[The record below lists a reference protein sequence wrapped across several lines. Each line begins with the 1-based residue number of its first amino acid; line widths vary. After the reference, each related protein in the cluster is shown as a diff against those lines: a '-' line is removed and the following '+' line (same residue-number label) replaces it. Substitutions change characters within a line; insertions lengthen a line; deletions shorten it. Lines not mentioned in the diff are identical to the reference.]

1 MTIIGT
7 GLRSCYII
15 SSTCGHIRSSL
26 IFQDM
31 KHMAILAIVLGTVLA
46 SSLFLLSGT
55 SLRAEATVKDANQ
68 VDKFLSI
75 SNTSTEVKRWWNGE
89 QTVSLMDSKVKVRAD
104 IPLDGLSGTFG
115 YAWLTDDLNNVLAL
129 VSHLPIDESSYEMP
143 GPGLYTYVLDMK
155 ARDG

>member
-1 MTIIGT
+1 
-7 GLRSCYII
+7 
-15 SSTCGHIRSSL
+15 
-26 IFQDM
+26 M

-89 QTVSLMDSKVKVRAD
+89 QTVSLMDSKVKVRAA
-104 IPLDGLSGTFG
+104 IPLNGLSGTF
-115 YAWLTDDLNNVLAL
+115 
-129 VSHLPIDESSYEMP
+129 
-143 GPGLYTYVLDMK
+143 
-155 ARDG
+155 